1 VQVNTRRLYR
11 SRRDRQLAG
20 VAGGIA
26 EYLEIDPTV
35 VRILWI
41 LSVFFGGF
49 SILVYIVMALVVPL
63 EPAAGSR
70 PTWPGTD
77 TDYGDAPDATGTTA
91 GTPSGGPH
99 RGAITLGVLLVVFGF
114 IALLWAVVP
123 SWVVGF
129 ALGPAFLVAL
139 GVALIVVAIRRKTSD
154 A

>member
-1 VQVNTRRLYR
+1 MNTRRLYR

-26 EYLEIDPTV
+26 EYLDVDPTI

-49 SILVYIVMALVVPL
+49 SILVYIIMAFIVPL
-63 EPAAGSR
+63 EPAAGPS
-70 PTWPGTD
+70 PAWPGTG
-77 TDYGDAPDATGTTA
+77 TETPAAPDATGTETGSA
-91 GTPSGGPH
+91 GGGGPH
-99 RGAITLGVLLVVFGF
+99 RGAMVLGVLLVAFGS
-114 IALLWAVVP
+114 IALVGAVVP
-123 SWVVGF
+123 NWVVGF

-139 GVALIVVAIRRKTSD
+139 GVALIVAATRRTTSD